1 MKKSSG
7 RKRLFLVASV
17 ILLGICIWKMV
28 RLSSHV
34 SCTQGVPLSK
44 SLYSEK
50 DSVIDAISL
59 SYLVYGCEACENL
72 SGTVSELLDHHEM
85 GIITENFGIKRQNEK
100 KPTTAFLDTS
110 DFIRKQVGHFRFLN
124 DLSDKGSSF
133 YGAAFCDDEKKCIWI
148 AYSGAVSFRDC
159 LACAQ
164 LVVGP
169 SLSAQE
175 KAAFD
180 LYERVQACDQVKN
193 QSYQVVLT
201 GHSLGGALASMVSS
215 VSGCTAVTINGA
227 DGVAIDKIQ
236 DMLGEKTI
244 DYQITNYMT
253 SPQNGKV
260 LVMDAVQR
268 LMFLGSY
275 TKVNYEVYAQN
286 ELTIDTHS
294 VFSFI
299 DLSDGVINPKLP
311 NSMESNRKIGHLSK
325 KAIFVYKINS

>member
-100 KPTTAFLDTS
+100 DPSTAFLDTS
-110 DFIRKQVGHFRFLN
+110 DFIREHVGHFRFLS
-124 DLSDKGSSF
+124 DLCDKKSSF

-159 LACAQ
+159 LTCVQ
-164 LVVGP
+164 FVVGP

-180 LYERVQACDQVKN
+180 LYERVQACDEVKN

-227 DGVAIDKIQ
+227 DGVAIDKIH

-275 TKVNYEVYAQN
+275 KKVNYEVYAQN
-286 ELTIDTHS
+286 ELTTDTHS

-299 DLSDGVINPKLP
+299 DLSDGAINPQLP
-311 NSMESNRKIGHLSK
+311 NSMESNRKSR
-325 KAIFVYKINS
+325 SSQ